1 MREGSM
7 QTEMALTERDLLR
20 VQAANPD
27 CRVELRDGK
36 IIVMSPSGLFSE
48 AVGTRLLARLHQF
61 VEEHRLGLVVGSSG
75 GFHLPNGDIVG
86 PDVAFVSRERLR
98 SVPRGFARVAPDLA
112 VEVKS
117 PSNRIPE
124 LAEKLAMLRSQGTT
138 VTLLID
144 PDERTVVFEGAG
156 GQRRVLR
163 DEDTIELSSLLPG
176 WSMRVSELWPE
187 SL

>member
-36 IIVMSPSGLFSE
+36 IIVMSPSGLYSE
-48 AVGTRLLARLHQF
+48 LVVTNLVAHLQSF
-61 VEEHRLGLVVGSSG
+61 VRDRKLGFVVGSSG

-86 PDVAFVSRERLR
+86 PDVSFVSRERLR
-98 SVPRGFARVAPDLA
+98 SVPCGFARIAPDLA

-124 LAEKLAMLRSQGTT
+124 LAEKLAMLRSQGTQ
-138 VTLLID
+138 VTLLVD

-156 GQRRVLR
+156 GRPRILR
-163 DEDTIELSSLLPG
+163 AEDAIELPSLVPG

-187 SL
+187 EL